1 MDMMI
6 ETSKSISGYC
16 RDIIR
21 RSGSLVH
28 TNNTAFFM
36 PSAQINYTDYN
47 KRKFTLFI
55 PNLGR
60 RSISHHPNDHKI
72 QRADP
77 AVARKQTA
85 CSIILLYPCSQN
97 TFLWM
102 NLEFQYDTPDSWVFV
117 FSFLLKAIS
126 SNLEI
131 IHRKKPLGTKELV
144 PTNPTFLSGSPIC
157 LSVRACELPLAVGIT
172 DDFSRILY
180 SMGASSVSSRI
191 RYWQICF
198 CNFHMKN
205 FHLNPDNPRPSPAL
219 LK

>member
-6 ETSKSISGYC
+6 ETSRSISGYC

-21 RSGSLVH
+21 RSSFLVH
-28 TNNTAFFM
+28 TSNTAFFV
-36 PSAQINYTDYN
+36 PSAQINYTDHN
-47 KRKFTLFI
+47 KRKFILFI

-97 TFLWM
+97 AFLWM

-131 IHRKKPLGTKELV
+131 IHRKKPLGTKEF
-144 PTNPTFLSGSPIC
+144 NHHLSFWKPNMSFCKGLWI
-157 LSVRACELPLAVGIT
+157 AVGCWYHWWL
-172 DDFSRILY
+172 FLHPLFNGR
-180 SMGASSVSSRI
+180 
-191 RYWQICF
+191 
-198 CNFHMKN
+198 
-205 FHLNPDNPRPSPAL
+205 HLCVQQNQVLADVL
-219 LK
+219 L